1 MDVITLKNMDFFG
14 HTGVLPEEEENG
26 QLFTVTAELFFDEIR
41 GAETDRLE
49 DTTNY
54 AELYALIRELVEND
68 RSDLIEHLA
77 KKICDVILDYA
88 PECVKTAV
96 TVSKPDAPV
105 DGIFE
110 TMQVRIERGR

>member
-14 HTGVLPEEEENG
+14 HTGVLPKEKENG
-26 QLFTVTAELFFDEIR
+26 QLFTVTAELFFDEIS

-54 AELYALIRELVEND
+54 AELYDLIRELVEND

-77 KKICDVILDYA
+77 KKICDVILDYS
-88 PECVKTAV
+88 PECIKTAV

>member
-14 HTGVLPEEEENG
+14 HTGVLPEEKENG

-41 GAETDRLE
+41 GA
-49 DTTNY
+49 
-54 AELYALIRELVEND
+54 
-68 RSDLIEHLA
+68 
-77 KKICDVILDYA
+77 
-88 PECVKTAV
+88 VKTAV

>member
-14 HTGVLPEEEENG
+14 HTGDLPEEKENG
-26 QLFTVTAELFFDEIR
+26 QLFTVTAELYFDEIK

-49 DTTNY
+49 DTVNY
-54 AELYALIRELVEND
+54 AEVYDLIKDIVAND
-68 RSDLIEHLA
+68 NSDLIEHLA
-77 KKICDVILDYA
+77 KKIADVILDLA

-96 TVSKPDAPV
+96 TVSKPEAPL

>member
-14 HTGVLPEEEENG
+14 HTGVHPEEKENG
-26 QLFTVTAELFFDEIR
+26 QLFTVTAELYFDEIK
-41 GAETDRLE
+41 GVETDRLE
-49 DTTNY
+49 DTTSY
-54 AELYALIRELVEND
+54 SEVYALIKDIVEND
-68 RSDLIEHLA
+68 YGDLIEHLA
-77 KKICDVILDYA
+77 GKIAKVILDFS

-96 TVSKPDAPV
+96 TVSKPDAPI